1 MVHIKK
7 KQKLGKKVSFEI
19 EICSLEIWKHVQ
31 DICHAGTLS
40 SYHKGVFGSKERRPS
55 DLRVWNHKTLN
66 KRTLLVPLP

>member
-7 KQKLGKKVSFEI
+7 KKKLGKKVSFEI

-40 SYHKGVFGSKERRPS
+40 SYHKGVLGSKER
-55 DLRVWNHKTLN
+55 
-66 KRTLLVPLP
+66 